1 MNQEKKQPGTL
12 RHRIFTI
19 IGIILCV
26 ILIPIVII
34 NCTLIIKNLTN
45 KDDVP
50 SIGGI
55 FPMIVTTDSMKGTF
69 DGGSLI
75 ICRTADPEDIE
86 VGDIICF
93 YDPLGNGTTTVTH
106 RVTEVNEDKDGNIT
120 WTTKGDNNNTED
132 DTPVPE
138 DKLVGVYQFHI
149 DKLGSLAMFM
159 QSTPGLII
167 FIALP
172 VLILVGYD
180 VIRRRLYEKRRD
192 SDTDALVAEL
202 EQLRASSGAQ
212 PQPQQ
217 AFGAAPGQQSQQPL
231 TDTSMPQ
238 PQPQQSARTAE
249 QPSQRRAATTPQQ
262 PLTDTSMPQPQPQQ
276 PAGTTQ
282 PQPRLAQAPGQPQP
296 QQAFGEAPGQPQQE
310 TGKPSRSTSDILSEL
325 EQLRTSQQPSQ
336 RRAATTPQQA
346 AAPPTRRD
354 TSAPASP
361 QRQPQASGR
370 PSQPQQPAGT
380 TQPQPRL
387 AQAPGQPQQRDPG
400 YAPTPHQRQ
409 AVDTRPPQ
417 PQQAART
424 AQQPPRPPHPQDE
437 HGRR

>member
-217 AFGAAPGQQSQQPL
+217 AFG
-231 TDTSMPQ
+231 
-238 PQPQQSARTAE
+238 
-249 QPSQRRAATTPQQ
+249 
-262 PLTDTSMPQPQPQQ
+262 
-276 PAGTTQ
+276 
-282 PQPRLAQAPGQPQP
+282 
-296 QQAFGEAPGQPQQE
+296 EAPGQPQQE

-354 TSAPASP
+354 TSP
-361 QRQPQASGR
+361 QPQQPAGTTQ
-370 PSQPQQPAGT
+370 PQPQPQQPAGTTQPQPQPQQPAGT

-424 AQQPPRPPHPQDE
+424 AQPPPRPPHPQDE